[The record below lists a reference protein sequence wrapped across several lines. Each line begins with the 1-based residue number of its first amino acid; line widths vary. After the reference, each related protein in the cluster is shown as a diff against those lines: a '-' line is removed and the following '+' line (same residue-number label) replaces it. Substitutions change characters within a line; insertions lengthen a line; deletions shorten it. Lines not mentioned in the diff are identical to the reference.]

1 MFLSKCLN
9 CIHVQCY
16 MCVSV
21 FGFVWVCVFEYVWVC
36 VLKCVFLMWGI
47 YVLMCMFS
55 VECMCMKK
63 HNIIYVHE

>member
-1 MFLSKCLN
+1 MCVCDGYLDGMLHKKLIHCMFLSKCLN

-36 VLKCVFLMWGI
+36 VFKCVFLCGV
-47 YVLMCMFS
+47 YMF
-55 VECMCMKK
+55 
-63 HNIIYVHE
+63 